1 MQGAGQVTVLVSYKD
16 EDGNIYEETFYVSGS
31 SGISADGESGVP
43 VEHNSAGGPPGGDRN
58 SMFGSMGS
66 GFAQIPFIPIILGI
80 LIIAGGLIGWRKG
93 YLARA
98 RDSIRARLHKE
109 KK

>member
-1 MQGAGQVTVLVSYKD
+1 VTYTKQGSGDVPVLVTYKD
-16 EDGNIYEETFYVSGS
+16 EDGNIYEEEFSVSGS
-31 SGISADGESGVP
+31 SGISADGESSAPADRG
-43 VEHNSAGGPPGGDRN
+43 SAGGNRN
-58 SMFGSMGS
+58 SMFGSMGG

-98 RDSIRARLHKE
+98 RDSIKARLHKE
-109 KK
+109 K